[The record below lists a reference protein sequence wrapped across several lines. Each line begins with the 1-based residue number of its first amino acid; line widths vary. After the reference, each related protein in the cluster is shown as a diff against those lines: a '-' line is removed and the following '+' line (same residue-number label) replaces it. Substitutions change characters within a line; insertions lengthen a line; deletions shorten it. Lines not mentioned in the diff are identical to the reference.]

1 MKGYAPIVRPWLKA
15 GLAALLVESEARVLE
30 LRAEPGNES
39 GGQPA
44 AGPAEV
50 PVRPA
55 SNPSPSFPVP
65 QRKAAVPQA
74 GVSVQRGTAVPPVA
88 VPSPAVPPANA
99 RPVPQRPAPAV
110 PPAGTAPRR
119 QAEAVPAARPQTG
132 RGTQSL
138 LGAPGALPV
147 ERWPAAWLALK
158 DRRPLPARP
167 LVLWTYTGLDEDL
180 TGTPDEA
187 RRRVIVRML
196 TELRHPVGTHVFW
209 PFSLGG
215 DGLSPEA
222 SLFWSGVGMLDPRV
236 VLLFGSDTRDAL
248 SMPKTLLPFCQERV
262 HGRLIIQLPRPQAL
276 AGDEASFRRVQA
288 FLARMLRFCAAR

>member
-1 MKGYAPIVRPWLKA
+1 MTFMKGYAPIVRPWLKA

-30 LRAEPGNES
+30 LRAESGEES
-39 GGQPA
+39 GGRTAVNPA
-44 AGPAEV
+44 EGPA
-50 PVRPA
+50 RPSA
-55 SNPSPSFPVP
+55 NPSPSFPVP
-65 QRKAAVPQA
+65 QRKAAAAQTGVP
-74 GVSVQRGTAVPPVA
+74 VQRGAAVLPV
-88 VPSPAVPPANA
+88 AVPPANV
-99 RPVPQRPAPAV
+99 RPVPQRSASAV
-110 PPAGTAPRR
+110 PPAGVAPRR
-119 QAEAVPAARPQTG
+119 QAEAAPAARPQVG

-158 DRRPLPARP
+158 DRRPLPSRP
-167 LVLWTYTGLDEDL
+167 LVLWTYAGLDEDL

-209 PFSLGG
+209 PFSLAG

-222 SLFWSGVGMLDPRV
+222 SLFWSGVGLLDPRV